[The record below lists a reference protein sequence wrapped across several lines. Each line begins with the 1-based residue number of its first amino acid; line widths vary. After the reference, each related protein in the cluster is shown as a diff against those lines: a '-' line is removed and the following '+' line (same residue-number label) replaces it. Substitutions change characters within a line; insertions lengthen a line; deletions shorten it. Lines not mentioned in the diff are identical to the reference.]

1 MNGSHRVLLGG
12 LVGLSNTINNY
23 PGLSKAYRAQ

>member
-12 LVGLSNTINNY
+12 LVGLSHTINF
-23 PGLSKAYRAQ
+23 PGLSKAYHAE